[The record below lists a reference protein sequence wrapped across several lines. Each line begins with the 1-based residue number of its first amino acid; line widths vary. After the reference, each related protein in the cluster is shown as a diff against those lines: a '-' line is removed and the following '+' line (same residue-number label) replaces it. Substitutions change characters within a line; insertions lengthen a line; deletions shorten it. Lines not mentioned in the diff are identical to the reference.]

1 MMMMMMMTSEVG
13 GSEAGVTSSSEDTSS
28 LESLRQRVFALNT
41 SLTETRLKADDDRRR
56 IDNTLANLRD
66 VYSGW
71 DERSRH
77 LEIILLNSSL
87 EHCRRANSEL
97 VVDVQ
102 LTQLSDKTT
111 ALDGKTTQLSSA
123 VETYVQGDRRV
134 MCCHLVIDI
143 DIWQ

>member
-1 MMMMMMMTSEVG
+1 MMMMMMMMMMLTSEVG
-13 GSEAGVTSSSEDTSS
+13 ESWMSWSAEDEPS
-28 LESLRQRVFALNT
+28 LESLRQRVFELNA
-41 SLTETRLKADDDRRR
+41 SLTETRLRADEDRRR
-56 IDNTLANLRD
+56 VDSTLA
-66 VYSGW
+66 SMHGGW

-111 ALDGKTTQLSSA
+111 ALDGKTAQLSSA
-123 VETYVQGDRRV
+123 VEE
-134 MCCHLVIDI
+134 
-143 DIWQ
+143 

>member
-1 MMMMMMMTSEVG
+1 MFLLTLTLMTSEVG
-13 GSEAGVTSSSEDTSS
+13 ESAAAMPLTEDHQSV
-28 LESLRQRVFALNT
+28 ESLHQRVSEVNAT
-41 SLTETRLKADDDRRR
+41 LTETRLRVDDDRRR
-56 IDNTLANLRD
+56 IDDTLANLGA
-66 VYSGW
+66 VYGGW

-87 EHCRRANSEL
+87 EHCRRANAEL

-123 VETYVQGDRRV
+123 IER
-134 MCCHLVIDI
+134 
-143 DIWQ
+143 